1 MLKEDLR
8 DKILFIVH
16 VLKLNVRFIQTSKR
30 PGFIMQKLYLY
41 ALKIVREFLGNKAF
55 LKGSVKD

>member
-41 ALKIVREFLGNKAF
+41 ALKIVREF
-55 LKGSVKD
+55 

>member
-16 VLKLNVRFIQTSKR
+16 VLKLNVRFNQTSKR
-30 PGFIMQKLYLY
+30 PGFIMQKLNPYV
-41 ALKIVREFLGNKAF
+41 LKIAREF
-55 LKGSVKD
+55 